1 MRKSFHSGGMIA
13 DPVHEDLNDFADL
26 SLGECASGK
35 DAVPFPKAFSAAASG
50 CMLCD
55 ETGMTPHRSL
65 FAVMRRLSGSEPFFD
80 EVAALQFHDFES
92 VFGKEPEFGFSQFE
106 TRPEF

>member
-1 MRKSFHSGGMIA
+1 MREFFHSVGMFA
-13 DPVHEDLNDFADL
+13 DPAHEDLDDFSDL
-26 SLGECASGK
+26 VFREGMSGW

-65 FAVMRRLSGSEPFFD
+65 FAVMLRLCGSEPFFD
-80 EVAALQFHDFES
+80 EIAALQFHDFES

>member
-1 MRKSFHSGGMIA
+1 MREFFHSAGMIA
-13 DPVHEDLNDFADL
+13 DTEHEDLHDL
-26 SLGECASGK
+26 SDLIFREGISGG
-35 DAVPFPKAFSAAASG
+35 DAVPFPKAFSATASG
-50 CMLCD
+50 RMLGD

-65 FAVMRRLSGSEPFFD
+65 FAVIRRLSGSEPFFD
-80 EVAALQFHDFES
+80 EIAALQFRDFES